1 MDVSLLL
8 LVLVLVASAVT
19 DLLDRKIYN
28 AITYPAILVG
38 LLLHAMAGWRPL
50 ADAAGGVALAVAV
63 FYPLCRAGGMGL
75 GDLKLMAV
83 VGAMAGVAVV
93 GASMVTSALLGG
105 VFAMALTLRRGT
117 AMATLRR
124 AVRVP
129 SVLAGSLRRKRPSR
143 FAAPKRGDAIPYGVA
158 IALGTGVVLAWHWPW
173 G

>member
-1 MDVSLLL
+1 VDVSLLL
-8 LVLVLVASAVT
+8 LVLVLGASAVT

-28 AITYPAILVG
+28 AVTYPAILVG

-50 ADAAGGVALAVAV
+50 ADAAGGVVLAVAV

-117 AMATLRR
+117 AMATLHR
-124 AVRVP
+124 AARVP
-129 SVLAGSLRRKRPSR
+129 SVLAGSLRRERPTR
-143 FAAPKRGDAIPYGVA
+143 FARPKRGDAIPYGVA
-158 IALGTGVVLAWHWPW
+158 IALGTGVVLVWHWPW